1 MDMLTPLDG
10 SKWNDAT
17 AVHLLNR
24 AGFGA
29 TPDEIERTGQKGL
42 TAAVRDLV
50 DIKANAA
57 NVPPPAWAHPRNIR
71 AQRMEIKDAKESGE
85 NFQNKVREVRMM
97 EGDEMIDLRRWWLDR
112 MLTGPAPLLE
122 KMTLFWH

>member
-1 MDMLTPLDG
+1 MDMLPSLDE

-29 TPDEIERTGQKGL
+29 TPDEIERTRQKGL

-50 DIKANAA
+50 DIKPDAA
-57 NVPPPAWAHPRNIR
+57 NVPPPAWANARDIPS
-71 AQRMEIKDAKESGE
+71 AC
-85 NFQNKVREVRMM
+85 
-97 EGDEMIDLRRWWLDR
+97 
-112 MLTGPAPLLE
+112 
-122 KMTLFWH
+122 